1 MNLLEHLPRPKLEEL
16 VGRLANL
23 FETDLCVLDL
33 AENVLAGPA
42 DAPGSDCVRQELLL
56 HGQPAGHLLACS
68 REGTGRTNAA
78 PALLLLRE
86 LIQNTVRTGLEMD
99 GLSAEIVHS
108 YRTLS
113 AVYELS
119 RRLGA
124 VVDIPTA
131 CSICLEETL
140 EGIHADRAI
149 LALRAEDGKLWTTES
164 ERGAT
169 KGPAVGESV
178 TDEAMDAAAGWG
190 GAFLCDAPE
199 NLPEGLEAMAES
211 RFVAFP
217 MAYAPLRV
225 QEETVGFMLLS
236 RSSSDTPFLTDDLK
250 LLQTLATCAGTVIQN
265 VRLVSDLQRSLRELK
280 ERTELVEEM
289 QAALMESQKM
299 SALGQLSAAVVH
311 DIKNPLTVISAYAQ
325 LLKEGESAD
334 EAPLFGE
341 SILEATKQV
350 SQIVARVLGF
360 FRQKPP
366 ERRVENINDI
376 IDDLLIFAEYYLSK
390 SRKIEVRKEL
400 VPDPPA
406 ARVDRGQIQEVFFNL
421 IMNACHAMGKGG
433 TLSIETSV
441 AEFDG
446 GIRAVRASFTDTGCG
461 IPKEELATVFKP
473 FVTTREPGQGT
484 GLGLA
489 ICERVVEEHGGRIQ
503 VESEVGAGTTFH
515 ILLPEWS
522 ASAAQAAGPGSH
534 GPTDP

>member
-16 VGRLANL
+16 VDGLANL
-23 FETDLCVLDL
+23 FETDVCVLDL

-42 DAPGSDCVRQELLL
+42 DALASDCVRQELRLN
-56 HGQPAGHLLACS
+56 GEPAGYLLACP
-68 REGTGRTNAA
+68 REGPGRAMA
-78 PALLLLRE
+78 GPALLLLQEQIR
-86 LIQNTVRTGLEMD
+86 NAVRTGSEMD
-99 GLSAEIVHS
+99 ELSAEIVHS

-124 VVDIPTA
+124 VIDVPTA
-131 CSICLEETL
+131 CRICLEETL
-140 EGIHADRAI
+140 EGIQADRAI
-149 LALRAEDGKLWTTES
+149 LALRAEDGKRWTVES
-164 ERGAT
+164 ERGAPE
-169 KGPAVGESV
+169 GPAVGESV
-178 TDEAMDAAAGWG
+178 SDEALDAAAGWR
-190 GAFLCDAPE
+190 GAFLCDVPG

-217 MAYAPLRV
+217 MLYAPLRV
-225 QEETVGFMLLS
+225 QEDTVGFMLLS
-236 RSSSDTPFLTDDLK
+236 RSSSDHPFLTDDLK

-265 VRLVSDLQRSLRELK
+265 VRLVADLQRSLRELQ
-280 ERTELVEEM
+280 ERTELIEEM
-289 QAALMESQKM
+289 QAALMYSQKM

-350 SQIVARVLGF
+350 SQIVARVLDF

-366 ERRVENINDI
+366 ERRVQSINDI
-376 IDDLLIFAEYYLSK
+376 INDLLVFAEYYLSK

-406 ARVDRGQIQEVFFNL
+406 VCVDRGQIQEVFFNL
-421 IMNACHAMGKGG
+421 IMNACHAMEEGG
-433 TLSIETSV
+433 TLSIETDA
-441 AEFDG
+441 AELDRG
-446 GIRAVRASFTDTGCG
+446 ARGVRVSFTDTGCG
-461 IPKEELATVFKP
+461 IPRGRLATIFRP
-473 FVTTREPGQGT
+473 FITTREPGQGT

-489 ICERVVEEHGGRIQ
+489 ICERVVKEHGGTIQ
-503 VESEVGAGTTFH
+503 VESETGKGTTFH
-515 ILLPEWS
+515 ILLPAWARPS
-522 ASAAQAAGPGSH
+522 DQIADPG
-534 GPTDP
+534 